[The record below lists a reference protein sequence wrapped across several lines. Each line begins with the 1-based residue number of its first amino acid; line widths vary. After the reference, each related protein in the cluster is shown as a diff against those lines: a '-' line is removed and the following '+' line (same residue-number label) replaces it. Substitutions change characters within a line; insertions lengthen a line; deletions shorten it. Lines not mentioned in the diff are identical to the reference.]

1 MDVKDARREAAIEAM
16 ADHLLAYGMAGA
28 SLRPLARAAGTSDR
42 MLLYYF
48 TDKDELL
55 ALTLDRIARRLTA
68 ILAAALPPGTRLGWA
83 ALLRAVWAGMADPA
97 LRPFMHLWLDLAA
110 GAARGTE
117 PQRRIAGAIAD
128 LFAGW
133 IDDRLD
139 LPAGAR
145 TPAAHHLLAVIEGAM
160 LLDSLGRPALAE
172 AAIARAA
179 EPDPGA
185 AISPR
190 SPPPPPRAT
199 D

>member
-1 MDVKDARREAAIEAM
+1 MTMKDDRRDAAIEAM
-16 ADHLLAYGMAGA
+16 ADHLLTHGLAGA

-48 TDKDELL
+48 GDKDRLL

-83 ALLRAVWAGMADPA
+83 ALLGAVWAGMADPA

-128 LFAGW
+128 LFAAW
-133 IDDRLD
+133 LDERLD
-139 LPAGAR
+139 LPEGES

-160 LLDSLGRPALAE
+160 LLDALGRPALAE

-179 EPDPGA
+179 AEANVRPERP
-185 AISPR
+185 SPA
-190 SPPPPPRAT
+190 PPAG
-199 D
+199 